1 MKRKI
6 VFTIISF
13 VAVAALSLSCCAK
26 KASKAILNGL
36 WFVQS
41 LNDNPIEHSEGKKEM
56 TLVFDTKS
64 MRFGGMGICNSY
76 GGDFQM
82 TPEGAF
88 TVSNIIS
95 TRVGCEGMGLETSLF
110 RTLEKS
116 AKIKV
121 KGDKAELYD
130 AEGTLIVVLQRQA
143 EK

>member
-13 VAVAALSLSCCAK
+13 VAIAALSLSCCAK
-26 KASKAILNGL
+26 K
-36 WFVQS
+36 
-41 LNDNPIEHSEGKKEM
+41 DNPIEHSEGKKEM
-56 TLVFDTKS
+56 TLSFDTKS
-64 MRFGGMGICNSY
+64 MRLGGMGICNSY
-76 GGDFQM
+76 GGDFLI

-95 TRVGCEGMGLETSLF
+95 TRVGCEGMALETSLF

-130 AEGTLIVVLQRQA
+130 AAGKLIVVLQRQA